1 MSFGLLGTL
10 ARESEHTDLGGE
22 LTQVEDI
29 AGEAAFDDA
38 SEIAREAEM
47 DAAKMIQGL
56 AVADRLEEQA
66 DYGTALVESGSVD
79 KSAVALA
86 RESMCLAITAL
97 GGDPRQSEYVVSRES
112 MDDSPV
118 QAMAV
123 TVEGVGST
131 AKKIYEGVKLLFKKI
146 ANQIKK
152 LAAKLVVAMNRTG
165 KKAEKMLKN
174 FKNQKDKKPKSSK
187 IEDSIR
193 DKILKRAGGIIG
205 YAASDTSDDFYAA
218 YDKMAAG
225 IDSVLDDIITITKK
239 TSELTLDGVTDAVTT
254 GNKDKNRA
262 AKEKIAKELG
272 IDASS
277 IASKGG
283 SDWAKAALD
292 LAASETVKISDGAMA
307 KKMASE
313 LSSASG
319 LSDTELANSVM
330 VPIYAK
336 GPNLYF
342 SVTYYKDS
350 TLERVAELEKDNDE
364 AGAAIEATHFAV
376 RNFSLDVVE
385 PSGAND
391 ETMSVMS
398 VGDIVDMLGAMKS
411 SSKKLK
417 SFSDKRLKDMDKV
430 MKVVNDAA
438 KKSSGLTIINRLKN
452 NNANKLRTVV
462 ASTFISSIF
471 AMASC
476 EKGLLYMAAQHMD
489 MYES

>member
-1 MSFGLLGTL
+1 
-10 ARESEHTDLGGE
+10 
-22 LTQVEDI
+22 
-29 AGEAAFDDA
+29 
-38 SEIAREAEM
+38 
-47 DAAKMIQGL
+47 
-56 AVADRLEEQA
+56 
-66 DYGTALVESGSVD
+66 
-79 KSAVALA
+79 
-86 RESMCLAITAL
+86 
-97 GGDPRQSEYVVSRES
+97 
-112 MDDSPV
+112 
-118 QAMAV
+118 
-123 TVEGVGST
+123 
-131 AKKIYEGVKLLFKKI
+131 LFKKI

-330 VPIYAK
+330 V
-336 GPNLYF
+336 
-342 SVTYYKDS
+342 S